1 MSRGGGVLFPSS
13 IVCLFS
19 VMNCLS
25 RSVCQPLLEAES
37 HKKCRDVDEKKEV
50 GGVEVCFR

>member
-1 MSRGGGVLFPSS
+1 MSRGGGALFPSS